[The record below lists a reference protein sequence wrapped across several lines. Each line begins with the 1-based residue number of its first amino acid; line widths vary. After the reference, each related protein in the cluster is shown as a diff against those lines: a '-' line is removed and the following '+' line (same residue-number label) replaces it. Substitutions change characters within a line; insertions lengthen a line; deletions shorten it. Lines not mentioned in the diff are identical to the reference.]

1 MVGSDSARVCQS
13 TALLSTLTGG
23 GPQLMRSLAYMDDI
37 IVIKQQVV
45 SSPHIVP

>member
-13 TALLSTLTGG
+13 TALLSTLTGV
-23 GPQLMRSLAYMDDI
+23 GPQLMRSLAYIDGYL
-37 IVIKQQVV
+37 VIKHQLV